1 MYNVNPLKNE
11 NKMYMWYM
19 LQVDVLNTEFLQ
31 FLWKSNTNILKYRFA
46 IDCRYVILDGHTIIL
61 LVCYTY

>member
-31 FLWKSNTNILKYRFA
+31 FLWKSKTNILKYRFA
-46 IDCRYVILDGHTIIL
+46 ILTVDMLF
-61 LVCYTY
+61 